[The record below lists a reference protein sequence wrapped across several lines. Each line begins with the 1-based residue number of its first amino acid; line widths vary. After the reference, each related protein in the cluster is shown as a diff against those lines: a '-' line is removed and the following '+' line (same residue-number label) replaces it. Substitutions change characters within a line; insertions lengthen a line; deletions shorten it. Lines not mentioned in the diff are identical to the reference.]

1 MSDILCIYYSRTG
14 NTKKAMEEI
23 AAALDAELAELRD
36 NADRSGWRG
45 WLRCGL
51 DAMRKDTRPVAP
63 LETARPLGD
72 YRLVILGTPVWAGRS
87 SAVMRSFLK
96 DRGGEIRNAAYVLT
110 RSSGSQYQEVYR
122 QMDLCVPAGHLA
134 AVSLRSGDVGWAFW
148 QEEFLRQAAYDL
160 AHARPTTA
168 NRYGQIACRCA
179 DVAKETLAAG
189 RDPVEAIVAS
199 TVESLNRRYSTM
211 QVVGDYLAN
220 LIPNGGAILTQC
232 FGETIIGTVIRAARR
247 QNKTFWAYCAET
259 RPYLQGA
266 RLTSSCFAQMGIDTT
281 VLTDNMIAYAMER
294 EGIDLFTSA
303 ADSIAWDGHIA
314 NKIGTFQIAILAKYF
329 GVPYYVT
336 GIPDREKR
344 TKDDIVI
351 EMRDPAQVLSYRGI
365 PNTLP
370 GVKAIYPSFDVVPP
384 HLISGVVT
392 DKGVYVPY
400 LLGNYFDSDV
410 KPFY

>member
-134 AVSLRSGDVGWAFW
+134 AVSLRSGDVG
-148 QEEFLRQAAYDL
+148 LGIL
-160 AHARPTTA
+160 AGGVSPP
-168 NRYGQIACRCA
+168 GPG
-179 DVAKETLAAG
+179 L
-189 RDPVEAIVAS
+189 S
-199 TVESLNRRYSTM
+199 
-211 QVVGDYLAN
+211 
-220 LIPNGGAILTQC
+220 GGA
-232 FGETIIGTVIRAARR
+232 V
-247 QNKTFWAYCAET
+247 
-259 RPYLQGA
+259 
-266 RLTSSCFAQMGIDTT
+266 
-281 VLTDNMIAYAMER
+281 
-294 EGIDLFTSA
+294 A
-303 ADSIAWDGHIA
+303 ADPFLKS
-314 NKIGTFQIAILAKYF
+314 
-329 GVPYYVT
+329 T
-336 GIPDREKR
+336 GE
-344 TKDDIVI
+344 
-351 EMRDPAQVLSYRGI
+351 EMPHAGKTEGAGPAV
-365 PNTLP
+365 
-370 GVKAIYPSFDVVPP
+370 
-384 HLISGVVT
+384 
-392 DKGVYVPY
+392 
-400 LLGNYFDSDV
+400 
-410 KPFY
+410 